1 VRFDVILHTSTTEKA
16 MNEQSNNVEIIWKCT
31 ADERLELVKLLAW
44 PEERKEIEKVE
55 QQQKQVESW
64 LGI

>member
-1 VRFDVILHTSTTEKA
+1 

-31 ADERLELVKLLAW
+31 SDERLELVKLLAW

>member
-1 VRFDVILHTSTTEKA
+1 

-31 ADERLELVKLLAW
+31 ADERLELVNLLAW